1 MSAPRRRT
9 VLAGAAA
16 AAATATTTVGTA
28 SAASA
33 AKASADLMRR
43 SRFTQHLR
51 STFTMTSSAG
61 RWSVVLVSLDDL
73 VPGGTPGADKQFAA
87 TFTGAVPG
95 DGVYALAR
103 KGFTATPL
111 FVVAGRDG
119 GVATVNCI

>member
-1 MSAPRRRT
+1 MSAPGRRT
-9 VLAGAAA
+9 VITGAAA

-28 SAASA
+28 SVAHA
-33 AKASADLMRR
+33 AKPAADLLRR

-61 RWSVVLVSLDDL
+61 RWSVVLASLDDL
-73 VPGGTPGADKQFAA
+73 APGGAAGSDKQFAA
-87 TFTGAVPG
+87 TFTGARPG
-95 DGVYALAR
+95 DGVYTFAR

-119 GVATVNCI
+119 STATVNCV

>member
-9 VLAGAAA
+9 VLAAAAA

-28 SAASA
+28 SVAHA
-33 AKASADLMRR
+33 AKAPDDLMRR

-61 RWSVVLVSLDDL
+61 RWPVVLASLDDL
-73 VPGGTPGADKQFAA
+73 VVGGAVGADKQFSA

-95 DGVYALAR
+95 DGVYTVAR

-111 FVVAGRDG
+111 FVVAGQASV
-119 GVATVNCI
+119 VATVNCV